1 MERRLQRKLKWTEL
15 PAVLA
20 EGLLR
25 LHGVGVE
32 LAESVFSSDVSSAA
46 PPALGKAELIRKEG
60 CAGWALARAAQ
71 I

>member
-1 MERRLQRKLKWTEL
+1 MSSAFPSAGGAIKDTQGSYMMERRLQRKFEWTEL

-20 EGLLR
+20 EVLHR

-32 LAESVFSSDVSSAA
+32 LAE
-46 PPALGKAELIRKEG
+46 LG
-60 CAGWALARAAQ
+60 WTLARAAQ